1 MAGGVVRSAGTILKK
16 IIDEINNDLH
26 SFKVSMKNRMSV
38 NDNQKT
44 IVDFL
49 NSESGHHDISW
60 TF

>member
-1 MAGGVVRSAGTILKK
+1 MRSAGTILTK
-16 IIDEINNDLH
+16 IINEIDSNLH
-26 SFKVSMKNRMSV
+26 SFRVSMKNRMSV

-49 NSESGHHDISW
+49 NSESGHHDINW